1 MFATLRNAWRVAE
14 IRKKL
19 LYTLMILVIFRIGS
33 VIPVPFLDPTALR
46 EMVSTQGNL
55 LGYIDI
61 LTGGAFANAT
71 IFAMSISPY
80 ITASIVIQLLTIAI
94 PALEKLAKEGEEG
107 RKQINKITRYTSVG
121 LALVQAIAY
130 FLMLKNVGA
139 LTHPTGFAFWF
150 SAVVIVTTFTAGA
163 CLIIWLGELID
174 QNGIGN
180 GISMMLFAGI
190 VSRGPS
196 AAMKLWQYIELANK
210 GETQYYFLV
219 PLVLI
224 LFVAII
230 GFIVLMTNAERRIPV
245 QYAKRVV
252 GRKMYGGQ
260 STHIPIKVN
269 MSGVL
274 PIIFA
279 SALLSIPGTI
289 KGFAYAAPTMEQT
302 QSFLYKFLSMFDY
315 NNFAYAALYFLLIIA
330 FNYFYVAV
338 QYNPIEMANNLQ
350 KNNGGIPGIRPGR
363 PTSEFISKVI
373 SKITLIG
380 ALFLAV
386 IAILPIGL
394 GAITKMNISLG
405 GTSILII
412 VGVAL
417 DTMRQLES
425 QMMMRHYKGFL
436 E

>member
-1 MFATLRNAWRVAE
+1 
-14 IRKKL
+14 
-19 LYTLMILVIFRIGS
+19 Y
-33 VIPVPFLDPTALR
+33 
-46 EMVSTQGNL
+46 
-55 LGYIDI
+55 
-61 LTGGAFANAT
+61 
-71 IFAMSISPY
+71 
-80 ITASIVIQLLTIAI
+80 AI
-94 PALEKLAKEGEEG
+94 PPLERLQKEGEEG

-139 LTHPTGFAFWF
+139 LTHPTGFGFWF

-219 PLVLI
+219 PLVLV

-289 KGFAYAAPTMEQT
+289 KGFAYAPPTMEQT
-302 QSFLYKFLSMFDY
+302 QSCLYKCLSMFNY